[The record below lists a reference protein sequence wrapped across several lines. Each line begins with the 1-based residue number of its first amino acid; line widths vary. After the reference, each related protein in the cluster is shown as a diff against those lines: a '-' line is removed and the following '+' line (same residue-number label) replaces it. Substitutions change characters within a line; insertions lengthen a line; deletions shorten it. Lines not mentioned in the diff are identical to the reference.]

1 MGLENQPEV
10 CTTVAQRLARGILAC
25 APQTDP
31 RALPVARRL
40 VLDIAGICVAAR
52 HEPYVAA
59 AIASIDQPGPC
70 TVIGVA
76 QTMGVEGAAFVNGT
90 AAHGEDFDDTYEG
103 GPVHAGAV
111 IVPAVL
117 AAAQRHG
124 CSGADVLRGIAVG
137 VEVTCRL
144 CAVAPM
150 KVHKAG
156 FHPTAI
162 FGVMG
167 AVAGVGAMLRLTE
180 AQLVH
185 AFGIAGSMAGG
196 IIEYLADGAWTKRLH
211 PGWAAQSGY
220 RAVRLALA
228 GFQGPRTVFEGQH
241 GFFHAYAHL
250 KTGPGGKH
258 GDQGGEG
265 DFEALLDGFGTRWV
279 WPTIA
284 FKPYACGTMA
294 HPFIDCARAF
304 RQRGLTPDLIG
315 SIECETAEGIVHRL
329 WEPLANK
336 AAPPNAYAAKFSI
349 PYAIAV
355 ALLKDNAGL
364 GEYTDALAH
373 DPALRALAAKVRY
386 VVDPANPYPKK
397 FTGHVKVTL
406 HGGQVFEHRQAYFKG
421 GMDHPLS
428 DADMLFKFHANCVYG
443 GLPRAQAEALATT
456 LHGLF
461 DRALIDTSSL
471 NA

>member
-1 MGLENQPEV
+1 MKPEALSI
-10 CTTVAQRLARGILAC
+10 AQRLAQGVVAC
-25 APQTDP
+25 SPEADP
-31 RALPVARRL
+31 RALPIARRL
-40 VLDIAGICVAAR
+40 LLDITGICIAAR

-59 AIASIDQPGPC
+59 ALASIDQPGPC
-70 TVIGVA
+70 TVIGSA
-76 QTMGVEGAAFVNGT
+76 QTLGVEGAAFVNGT
-90 AAHGEDFDDTYEG
+90 AAHGEDFDDTFEG

-124 CSGADVLRGIAVG
+124 GSGADLLRGIAVG

-144 CAVAPM
+144 CSVAPM

-167 AVAGVGAMLRLTE
+167 AAAGVGAMLRLNE
-180 AQLVH
+180 AQLVN

-196 IIEYLADGAWTKRLH
+196 IIEYLTEGAWTKRLH

-220 RAVRLALA
+220 RAVRLAQN
-228 GFQGPRTVFEGQH
+228 GFIGPRTVFEGQH
-241 GFFHAYAHL
+241 GFFHGYAN
-250 KTGPGGKH
+250 TSDGN
-258 GDQGGEG
+258 
-265 DFEALLDGFGTRWV
+265 FEAMLDGFGSNWV

-294 HPFIDCARAF
+294 HPFIDCARAW
-304 RQRGLTPDLIG
+304 RQRGITPDLIAR
-315 SIECETAEGIVHRL
+315 IECNTAEGIVHRL
-329 WEPLANK
+329 WEPLATK
-336 AAPPNAYAAKFSI
+336 QAPPNAYAAKFSI

-355 ALLKDNAGL
+355 ALLRDNAGL

-373 DPALRALAAKVRY
+373 DGDLRALASKVSY
-386 VVDPANPYPKK
+386 IVDPANPYPKQ
-397 FTGHVKVTL
+397 FTGHLRVTL
-406 HGGQVFEHRQAYFKG
+406 ADGTVHEHHQGWFKG
-421 GMDHPLS
+421 GAEHPLS
-428 DADMLFKFHANCVYG
+428 DDDIRHKFHANCAHG
-443 GLPRAQAEALATT
+443 GLPAAHAEAMATT

-461 DRALIDTSSL
+461 GRPLITTATL
-471 NA
+471 QA